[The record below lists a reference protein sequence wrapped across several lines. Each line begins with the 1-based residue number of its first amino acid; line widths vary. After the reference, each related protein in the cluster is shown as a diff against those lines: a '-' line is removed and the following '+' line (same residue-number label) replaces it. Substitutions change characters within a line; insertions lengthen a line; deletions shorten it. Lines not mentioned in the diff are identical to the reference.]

1 MFFLNPRNKPNSQ
14 TNIWQTSNLNPA
26 TKSNLY
32 QIQKN
37 KKQIKETNSVCKREQ
52 EQTQNQTS
60 PSHNQTQNKSKNT
73 QQTSCSHNQ
82 THHHHRL
89 RASQTQSNKPI
100 SQQPNTATSKKK
112 LKEKFYG
119 VWVWSRF
126 EFLGLEQI
134 QRHHFCLLKS
144 NKIVS
149 HHQP

>member
-1 MFFLNPRNKPNSQ
+1 MANLESKSSNQIFFFF
-14 TNIWQTSNLNPA
+14 LNPA

-37 KKQIKETNSVCKREQ
+37 KKQIKETNSACRREQ

-60 PSHNQTQNKSKNT
+60 PFHNQTQNKSKNT

-100 SQQPNTATSKKK
+100 S
-112 LKEKFYG
+112 
-119 VWVWSRF
+119 
-126 EFLGLEQI
+126 
-134 QRHHFCLLKS
+134 
-144 NKIVS
+144 
-149 HHQP
+149 

>member
-14 TNIWQTSNLNPA
+14 TNIWQNSNLNPATKSFFFLNPA

-37 KKQIKETNSVCKREQ
+37 KKQIKETNSAYRREQ

-100 SQQPNTATSKKK
+100 S
-112 LKEKFYG
+112 
-119 VWVWSRF
+119 
-126 EFLGLEQI
+126 
-134 QRHHFCLLKS
+134 
-144 NKIVS
+144 
-149 HHQP
+149 